1 MRILESILDD
11 INSND
16 DVKRPLINTDD
27 DSILST

>member
-16 DVKRPLINTDD
+16 DVKRPLVNTDD
-27 DSILST
+27 DSVLST